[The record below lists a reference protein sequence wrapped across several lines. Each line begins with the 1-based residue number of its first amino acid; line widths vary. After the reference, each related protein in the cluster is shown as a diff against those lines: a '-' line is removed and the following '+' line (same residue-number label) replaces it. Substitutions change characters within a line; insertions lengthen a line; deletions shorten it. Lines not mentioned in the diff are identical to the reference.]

1 MSKNVLYIKQKLK
14 YVFCTS
20 AWKVQNEKKKNTLF
34 ALMMLMMVCIVPEG
48 IHTYIVDFCTCLSV
62 IKVLEKEKKYKF
74 YNLGFV
80 CHLYFKQ
87 KLKKEKTL

>member
-20 AWKVQNEKKKNTLF
+20 AWKVQNEKKKYPFCTHDVDDGMYCTRRN
-34 ALMMLMMVCIVPEG
+34 
-48 IHTYIVDFCTCLSV
+48 TYIVDFCTCLSV